1 MEGLNREECPT
12 STVGKLAFVGARTG
26 VGDADGLA
34 GLKTQNSSRDLA
46 EGGEES
52 REGGTQARGR
62 WSLAV
67 AGGRGGVGT
76 L

>member
-1 MEGLNREECPT
+1 M
-12 STVGKLAFVGARTG
+12 
-26 VGDADGLA
+26 GDADGLA
-34 GLKTQNSSRDLA
+34 GAQDTEFLQRDLA

-52 REGGTQARGR
+52 REGGTQARGW

-67 AGGRGGVGT
+67 GGGSGDTLEAVRGIQQDCPHPCLSPPVMLGP